1 MRPNQDGF
9 ESAKPD
15 LQSMFKK
22 PGDDL
27 ADRRP
32 RVAVRDERVE

>member
-1 MRPNQDGF
+1 
-9 ESAKPD
+9 
-15 LQSMFKK
+15 MFKK

-27 ADRRP
+27 ADRRT

>member
-1 MRPNQDGF
+1 
-9 ESAKPD
+9 
-15 LQSMFKK
+15 MFKK